1 MRIALI
7 ENWKQAWR
15 FHTVIIAAALG
26 LLNWVVSHP
35 DFLTPEIAAALASVL
50 PPNVM
55 SAINR
60 WVPLL
65 LIFARLIKQQIPAPP
80 APPTPAAPAP
90 TKEPTP

>member
-1 MRIALI
+1 MQIAPI

-15 FHTVIIAAALG
+15 FQTVILAAALG
-26 LLNWVVSHP
+26 AVNWLVSHP
-35 DFLTPEIAAALASVL
+35 DFLTPDLASQLAAVL

-65 LIFARLIKQQIPAPP
+65 LIVARLVKQQIPAPA
-80 APPTPAAPAP
+80 APPPPADPAP
-90 TKEPTP
+90 TKESTP